1 MTALLIDSLSWFFI
15 IVILYFLV
23 EKPIKLNFSYSEIY
37 TRLEKHQLSS

>member
-23 EKPIKLNFSYSEIY
+23 EKPIMLNFSYSEIY

>member
-1 MTALLIDSLSWFFI
+1 MTVLLINLLSWFFI

-23 EKPIKLNFSYSEIY
+23 EKRIKLIVSYSEIY